1 MQSEEFIAYCK
12 TYKERESE
20 RTPIEAL
27 TLLTD
32 AYIAECGVSMTY
44 RTLVEGAS
52 WYWQKLLAE
61 SEHVLANFAKKHS
74 FTQLMP
80 YLSEEFN
87 QRKEHYWEYDI
98 CNLDSDTVIE
108 AAQCY
113 MKDIEGDERL
123 KAVFA
128 IGIAHYIE
136 WLKNFE
142 RDWNKIIYESKD
154 SIDEKTP
161 NKFTEEDLR
170 KRLHINE
177 SEIKSIAGNN
187 PDEIVLCKYL
197 PEHKAKKN
205 KQKPISQRKFERLG
219 ELLLERCTILNA
231 LFQATD
237 SEMTHFRQVNEHLLS
252 LRNKLYQRTTA
263 MKHTIVSDPDFDDDY
278 EIEGLLTFRY
288 NDESTVLQLDND
300 EFYGSDF
307 KCMCSILESY
317 YESTGNYNIAFPI
330 GPDEFNSF
338 DDGESWSG
346 PPFDSDEFK
355 DIIIG
360 YALHDL
366 CNHKNFSIP
375 DVVRLNDFWAEVVVK
390 VQSLTTQSGERSK
403 FI

>member
-1 MQSEEFIAYCK
+1 M
-12 TYKERESE
+12 
-20 RTPIEAL
+20 
-27 TLLTD
+27 
-32 AYIAECGVSMTY
+32 
-44 RTLVEGAS
+44 
-52 WYWQKLLAE
+52 KLY
-61 SEHVLANFAKKHS
+61 
-74 FTQLMP
+74 M
-80 YLSEEFN
+80 N
-87 QRKEHYWEYDI
+87 Q
-98 CNLDSDTVIE
+98 
-108 AAQCY
+108 
-113 MKDIEGDERL
+113 
-123 KAVFA
+123 
-128 IGIAHYIE
+128 
-136 WLKNFE
+136 
-142 RDWNKIIYESKD
+142 KIILTK
-154 SIDEKTP
+154 KAP

-170 KRLHINE
+170 ERLHTIE

-187 PDEIVLCKYL
+187 PDEIVLRKYL

-278 EIEGLLTFRY
+278 EIEGILTYRY